1 MEQMHVT
8 KETFTVELG
17 QKIVFFKLAEGG
29 AMGMPGVVEF
39 FTDDCQSYDFHMGL
53 DGIGTDVIS
62 FVFPPIEEALCERRL
77 GPCGLDGE
85 LPVGWHYIDLGA
97 GNHLV
102 AADSVYGRFKELTKH
117 CKRPSE
123 VYKIWKETAEKV
135 TCEIYGG
142 NGK

>member
-29 AMGMPGVVEF
+29 AMGKPGVVEF

-53 DGIGTDVIS
+53 DGIGTDLIS
-62 FVFPPIEEALCERRL
+62 FVFPPIEEVLYERRL
-77 GPCGLDGE
+77 GPWGLDVE
-85 LPVGWHYIDLGA
+85 FPVGWHYIDLGA

-123 VYKIWKETAEKV
+123 IYRIWYETAERV
-135 TCEIYGG
+135 TYEIFR
-142 NGK
+142 K